1 VASQALNQLEIELP
15 QPFMLRDILPGPA
28 WAPYQPQYRSSI
40 VEIDRA
46 SQKKVEEGSCA
57 KGFMVAVAFEAAVGL
72 GVFGIWQLWHL
83 IR

>member
-1 VASQALNQLEIELP
+1 MASQALNQLEIELP

-46 SQKKVEEGSCA
+46 SKQKVEEGSCA

>member
-1 VASQALNQLEIELP
+1 MASQALNQLEIELP
-15 QPFMLRDILPGPA
+15 QPFMLRDILPGPG

-46 SQKKVEEGSCA
+46 SKQRVGEGSCA
-57 KGFMVAVAFEAAVGL
+57 KGFLVAVAFEAAIAL